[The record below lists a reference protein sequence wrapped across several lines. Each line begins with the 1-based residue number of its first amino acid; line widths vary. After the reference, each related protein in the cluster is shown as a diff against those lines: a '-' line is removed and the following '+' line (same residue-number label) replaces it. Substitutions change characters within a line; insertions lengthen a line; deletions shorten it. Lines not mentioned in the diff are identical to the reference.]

1 MSNVIAGVVRGQ
13 WGHLEEHIEK
23 KRMIYERYREGLK
36 DLPVRLNPFDE
47 QNSSPNYWLSCMI
60 IEPQAMCET
69 ERSGHGAVYRAKS
82 GKTCPTEVLEALAA
96 LNAEGRPIWKPMHLQ
111 PVYRMNGF
119 VTENGNGRGR
129 SNAYIV
135 GEKRGDVGEDIFA
148 RGVCLPSD
156 IKMTVGEQE
165 KVVELIHRLF

>member
-1 MSNVIAGVVRGQ
+1 M
-13 WGHLEEHIEK
+13 
-23 KRMIYERYREGLK
+23 
-36 DLPVRLNPFDE
+36 
-47 QNSSPNYWLSCMI
+47 
-60 IEPQAMCET
+60 
-69 ERSGHGAVYRAKS
+69 
-82 GKTCPTEVLEALAA
+82 LEALAA